1 MKTMA
6 RSWRTDERTERLGWS
21 RSPTTTTAN
30 LKTTIRQRNT
40 PNGAF
45 PRRSS
50 TLTRLVS
57 DAITHLLVPWPTKAI
72 SLSAQPAVLNCDT
85 SKTLHNAA
93 SKNNTYN
100 STLSNAPDKQRFK
113 QREQLQLNNETRDY
127 SCAEG
132 AVVDLAADT
141 YYFLFAHMCCGTV
154 QTCSCMNEPATNWHL
169 SNLCLRFFTLAFVHA
184 CTQHDSHRHKLSQI
198 VQFLL

>member
-1 MKTMA
+1 MLFQSSKLKA
-6 RSWRTDERTERLGWS
+6 RTSVFTETWQ
-21 RSPTTTTAN
+21 
-30 LKTTIRQRNT
+30 K
-40 PNGAF
+40 
-45 PRRSS
+45 RRSS
-50 TLTRLVS
+50 FELCAFENVG
-57 DAITHLLVPWPTKAI
+57 
-72 SLSAQPAVLNCDT
+72 AQAALPNNERNLN
-85 SKTLHNAA
+85 NAPD
-93 SKNNTYN
+93 KEDNYN

-141 YYFLFAHMCCGTV
+141 HIIYIFFAHMCCGTV

-184 CTQHDSHRHKLSQI
+184 CTQHDSHRHYRHKLSQI